1 MPRWVSFDTFH
12 EIKSAAFVEKEMPKK
27 ESAPNEG
34 GAVDNNEA
42 ERAARQEA
50 AIEQLRSFFASER
63 MDSKRRR
70 AEFAEKCGTS
80 WAHLQQCMRGK
91 RLIAP
96 WLAVNLDRE
105 SGGELDMTLLSVEA
119 ATKDRI
125 DWNYIRTEM
134 RKNPRG

>member
-1 MPRWVSFDTFH
+1 MPTKEIAPLECEKGEDT
-12 EIKSAAFVEKEMPKK
+12 
-27 ESAPNEG
+27 N
-34 GAVDNNEA
+34 A
-42 ERAARQEA
+42 ERIKRKQEA
-50 AIEQLRSFFASER
+50 IAQMREFFASEKV
-63 MDSKRRR
+63 DSKRRR
-70 AEFAEKCGTS
+70 VEFAEKCGTT

-105 SGGELDMTLLSVEA
+105 SGGALDMTVLCVEA

>member
-1 MPRWVSFDTFH
+1 
-12 EIKSAAFVEKEMPKK
+12 MPKK
-27 ESAPNEG
+27 ESAPLEG
-34 GAVDNNEA
+34 EVIADNEA
-42 ERAARQEA
+42 DRAKRQEE
-50 AIEQLRSFFASER
+50 AIEQMRLFFASAK

-70 AEFAEKCGTS
+70 VEFAERCGTT

-105 SGGELDMTLLSVEA
+105 SGGVLDMTLLSVEA

>member
-1 MPRWVSFDTFH
+1 MPTK
-12 EIKSAAFVEKEMPKK
+12 EIAPLESEKGE
-27 ESAPNEG
+27 
-34 GAVDNNEA
+34 DNDA
-42 ERAARQEA
+42 ERIQRKQD
-50 AIEQLRSFFASER
+50 AIAQLRAFFASEQ

-70 AEFAEKCGTS
+70 VEFTEKCGTT
-80 WAHLQQCMRGK
+80 WAHMQQCMRGK

-105 SGGELDMTLLSVEA
+105 SGGALDMTTLCVEA
-119 ATKDRI
+119 ASNYRI